1 MNKSLFPTILS
12 LAKQFMFWLMVFLLS
27 RTVFFIYYNQL
38 LINENIGFVQILA
51 SYWYGFKLDIATAC
65 YLISIPYF
73 LLLFQ
78 NIYSPKWFNAIN
90 KIYTTLLLFIILLI
104 TTAELGTY
112 DEWQTKLPYKAI
124 RYLSHP
130 TEMFNSTSSWRFIGL
145 VLILSVQFVIFY
157 YLYQKFFYSNLIHLK
172 RKISSFFCFLLIIPP
187 LLFIG
192 MRGGVQQIP
201 INQSQS
207 YYSEHN
213 ILNIGAVN
221 SGFSFIK
228 SITENIK
235 NFNKNPFQFYST
247 DEARKTVLDIH
258 SVPKDTSI
266 SVLKTN
272 RPNIVLIILESWS
285 ADLIEDLGAK
295 PGITPQFKELE
306 KNGILFT
313 NIYASGSRSE
323 QGMACIFSGFP
334 AHPISSI
341 TVQPEKFQKLPS
353 LIKVLKSKGYHS
365 SYYFGGQLIYGNIK
379 GYIMDCGFDK
389 IKEIYDF
396 DKKLPRGKLGIH
408 DQYTLSQQLKDLN
421 SEKQPFISAIF
432 TVSTHSPFD
441 QPMKN
446 VITWGNELN
455 GYLNSAYYTD
465 KCLGDF
471 FRNAKKQ
478 PWFDNTLFILV
489 ADHGHHS
496 YRHWHPFSP
505 QYHHVPLLFYGNV
518 IKDEWEGTQWKTIGS
533 QTDIAG
539 TLLSQLEI
547 DKKQFHWS
555 KNLLSPYSPQFAY
568 YAFEEGLGWIRPY
581 GYFVYDK
588 KSNNYFFM
596 KSDVNHKD
604 KLIKEGKSY
613 LQTVFQEYM
622 NY

>member
-1 MNKSLFPTILS
+1 MLIFPY
-12 LAKQFMFWLMVFLLS
+12 
-27 RTVFFIYYNQL
+27 FIL
-38 LINENIGFVQILA
+38 LIQTV
-51 SYWYGFKLDIATAC
+51 
-65 YLISIPYF
+65 
-73 LLLFQ
+73 
-78 NIYSPKWFNAIN
+78 YSPKWLNAVN
-90 KIYTTLLLFIILLI
+90 KIYTAIILFIFLLI

-112 DEWQTKLPYKAI
+112 DEWQTKLPYKALK
-124 RYLSHP
+124 YLDHP
-130 TEMFNSTSSWRFIGL
+130 TEMANSTSSGRFIVL
-145 VLILSVQFVIFY
+145 VILLAIQFAGFFW
-157 YLYQKFFYSNLIHLK
+157 LYHNFFYQQLIHLK
-172 RKISSFFCFLLIIPP
+172 RKLIPILLMLLVIPS

-192 MRGGVQQIP
+192 MRGGIQQIP

-228 SITENIK
+228 SITANLG
-235 NFNKNPFQFYST
+235 NFNTNPFWFYSPA
-247 DEARKTVLDIH
+247 DARKTVQEIH
-258 SVPKDTSI
+258 SVPFDSTV
-266 SVLKTN
+266 SVLTTQ

-313 NIYASGSRSE
+313 NVYASGSRSE

-353 LIKVLKSKGYHS
+353 LIKVLKSNGYHS

-396 DKKLPRGKLGIH
+396 DKKLPRGKLGIP
-408 DQYTLSQQLKDLN
+408 DQYILSQQLRDLN
-421 SEKQPFISAIF
+421 SEKQPFISSIF
-432 TVSTHSPFD
+432 TVSTHSPYD
-441 QPMKN
+441 QPMKD
-446 VITWGNELN
+446 VITWGDELN

-478 PWFDNTLFILV
+478 SWYNNTLFILV

-518 IKDEWEGTQWKTIGS
+518 IKNEWKGTQWKAIGS

-539 TLLSQLEI
+539 TLLSQMGI

-555 KNLLSPYSPQFAY
+555 KNLLNPSAPQFAY
-568 YAFEEGLGWIRPY
+568 FAFEEGVGWIRPY

-588 KSNNYFFM
+588 KSNQYFFM
-596 KSDVNHKD
+596 QSDEAHKNQM
-604 KLIKEGKSY
+604 IKEGKSY
-613 LQTVFQEYM
+613 LQSVFQEYM
-622 NY
+622 DY

>member
-1 MNKSLFPTILS
+1 
-12 LAKQFMFWLMVFLLS
+12 
-27 RTVFFIYYNQL
+27 
-38 LINENIGFVQILA
+38 
-51 SYWYGFKLDIATAC
+51 
-65 YLISIPYF
+65 
-73 LLLFQ
+73 
-78 NIYSPKWFNAIN
+78 
-90 KIYTTLLLFIILLI
+90 
-104 TTAELGTY
+104 
-112 DEWQTKLPYKAI
+112 
-124 RYLSHP
+124 
-130 TEMFNSTSSWRFIGL
+130 
-145 VLILSVQFVIFY
+145 
-157 YLYQKFFYSNLIHLK
+157 
-172 RKISSFFCFLLIIPP
+172 
-187 LLFIG
+187 
-192 MRGGVQQIP
+192 
-201 INQSQS
+201 
-207 YYSEHN
+207 
-213 ILNIGAVN
+213 
-221 SGFSFIK
+221 
-228 SITENIK
+228 
-235 NFNKNPFQFYST
+235 
-247 DEARKTVLDIH
+247 
-258 SVPKDTSI
+258 
-266 SVLKTN
+266 
-272 RPNIVLIILESWS
+272 
-285 ADLIEDLGAK
+285 
-295 PGITPQFKELE
+295 
-306 KNGILFT
+306 
-313 NIYASGSRSE
+313 
-323 QGMACIFSGFP
+323 MACIFSGFP

-471 FRNAKKQ
+471 FKNAKKQ

-505 QYHHVPLLFYGNV
+505 EYHHVPLLFYGNV
-518 IKDEWEGTQWKTIGS
+518 IKDQWKGTQWKAIGS

-539 TLLSQLEI
+539 TLLSQMGI

-555 KNLLSPYSPQFAY
+555 KNLLNPSAPQFAY
-568 YAFEEGLGWIRPY
+568 YAFEEGVGWIRPY

-588 KSNNYFFM
+588 KSNQYFFM
-596 KSDVNHKD
+596 QSDEAHKNQM
-604 KLIKEGKSY
+604 IKEGKSY
-613 LQTVFQEYM
+613 LQSVFQEYM